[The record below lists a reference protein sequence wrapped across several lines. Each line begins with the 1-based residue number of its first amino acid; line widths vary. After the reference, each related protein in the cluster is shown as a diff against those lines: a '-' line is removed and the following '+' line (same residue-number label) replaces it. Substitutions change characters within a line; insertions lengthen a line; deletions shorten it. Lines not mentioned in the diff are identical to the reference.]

1 MIYVLQILN
10 IIITGAITFIFT
22 KKLNEQSQKFNN
34 RLEKFK
40 FQNSNIQL
48 NALKHIELITTSRIQ
63 WIQELRENISIL
75 LTKLEIFVA
84 EIDYVYDI
92 ILIGENNVQDSNEKI
107 SELLKTLNI
116 FYYINKISL
125 QLNKEDAK
133 TDKKLIDSLEELEL
147 KIKSLLITKV
157 ELKYGKKQLI
167 ITKEFCS
174 SQKGIFPIGEIKRLK
189 IEIKEKS
196 REILKKEWE
205 RVKEEIPKT
214 INK

>member
-22 KKLNEQSQKFNN
+22 KKLNEQSQRFNSK
-34 RLEKFK
+34 LEKFK

-48 NALKHIELITTSRIQ
+48 NALKHVELITTSRIK
-63 WIQELRENISIL
+63 WIQEVRENISIL
-75 LTKLEIFVA
+75 LAKLDVFVIEINY
-84 EIDYVYDI
+84 DYDTSI
-92 ILIGENNVQDSNEKI
+92 ISDSD
-107 SELLKTLNI
+107 I

-125 QLNKEDAK
+125 QLNKKDSE
-133 TDKKLIDSLEELEL
+133 TDKKLIDSLEKLELEV
-147 KIKSLLITKV
+147 KKLLVKKTGLVHKVYSAIETKTSIEEV
-157 ELKYGKKQLI
+157 KK
-167 ITKEFCS
+167 
-174 SQKGIFPIGEIKRLK
+174 LK